1 MELDAMR
8 RSYIRASLDESAV
21 PDDPFSLLKQ
31 WLGEANAS
39 SPGDWFEANTMVLST
54 ADLAGNVSS
63 RVVLL
68 KGSLEEELC
77 FYTNYD
83 SLKGRQLATNDR
95 CSLTFFWPHLER
107 QIRATGRAERVPPAM
122 SDKYFHSRPRDSQIG
137 AVVSAQS
144 ERVPNRQQLED
155 AFAEAHR
162 KFADVDPIP
171 RPENWGGYAV
181 RPVQLEF
188 WQGRPSRLHDRIV
201 YERDG
206 ERWQRYRLAP

>member
-1 MELDAMR
+1 MR
-8 RSYIRASLDESAV
+8 RTYVRASLDESDV
-21 PDDPFSLLKQ
+21 PEDPFSLLKQ

-39 SPGDWFEANTMVLST
+39 SPGDWFEANAMVLST
-54 ADLAGNVSS
+54 ADPAGNVSS

-77 FYTNYD
+77 FYTNYG
-83 SLKGRQLATNDR
+83 SLKGRQLAANDR
-95 CSLTFFWPHLER
+95 CALAFFWPHLER
-107 QIRATGRAERVPPAM
+107 QIRATGRASRVPPAM

-144 ERVPNRQQLED
+144 ERVQNRKQLED

-162 KFADVDPIP
+162 TLAGVDPIP
-171 RPENWGGYAV
+171 RPDNWGGYAV
-181 RPVQLEF
+181 RPDQFEF

-206 ERWQRYRLAP
+206 DTWQRYRLAP